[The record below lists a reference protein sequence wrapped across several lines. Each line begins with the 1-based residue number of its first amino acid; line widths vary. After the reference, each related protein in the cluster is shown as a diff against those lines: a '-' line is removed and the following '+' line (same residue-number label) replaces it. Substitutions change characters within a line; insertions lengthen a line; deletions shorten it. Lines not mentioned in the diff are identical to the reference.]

1 MEPLILFIQQEIF
14 ELAIM
19 VHMLQL
25 MMELVIFDPYQ
36 IPLYPTD
43 LYSLV
48 EITIPYLKASQLMQ
62 TNLVVLTWFLLPTAG
77 KMQAQQ
83 ETIFFQS

>member
-25 MMELVIFDPYQ
+25 MMELVIFDPCQ
-36 IPLYPTD
+36 IPLSPTD
-43 LYSLV
+43 RYSLV
-48 EITIPYLKASQLMQ
+48 EATIPYLKASQLMQ
-62 TNLVVLTWFLLPTAG
+62 TNLVVLIWFLPPTAG